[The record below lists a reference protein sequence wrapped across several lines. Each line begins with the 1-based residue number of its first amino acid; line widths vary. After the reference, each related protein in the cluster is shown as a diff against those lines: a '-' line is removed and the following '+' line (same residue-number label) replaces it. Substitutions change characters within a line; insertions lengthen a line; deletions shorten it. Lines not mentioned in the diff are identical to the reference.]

1 MTSSR
6 CCRITSYDSPQRSI
20 VPSANDSV
28 TTSLTAMRRLRM
40 SSPRG
45 SLELTAMLFLPPVL
59 YLKKIAPRSSDCA
72 ASRAAI
78 VALPNRSLVSPGRGT
93 YGGITRIGSGCLAL
107 STRITSAPRH
117 PRINVACDPKPSR
130 VKSST
135 RTPASACAGAV
146 TTRSLSLTRA
156 SAGCHEGVDRSSEF
170 VRFVFLDEMA
180 GTVDRHVLD
189 VLRARDGVLEDAI
202 PAGRR
207 GIAVAVRRAKGFGP
221 AAQRLQRVAVDRC
234 AGVVAREWDQQRHL
248 A

>member
-72 ASRAAI
+72 ASRAAM

-93 YGGITRIGSGCLAL
+93 YGGMTRIGSGWRAL
-107 STRITSAPRH
+107 STRMTSAPRQ
-117 PRINVACDPKPSR
+117 PRISVACEPKPSR

-135 RTPASACAGAV
+135 RTPASAFAGPA
-146 TTRSLSLTRA
+146 TLRSLSLTRV
-156 SAGCHEGVDRSSEF
+156 SAAGDELRDGTGQRGRLVLLHEVTR
-170 VRFVFLDEMA
+170 A
-180 GTVDRHVLD
+180 ANRHVGD
-189 VLRARDGVLEDAI
+189 VACARHQVLKDPLPPLRCRVA
-202 PAGRR
+202 
-207 GIAVAVRRAKGFGP
+207 IAVRGEKRLGPCAKG
-221 AAQRLQRVAVDRC
+221 
-234 AGVVAREWDQQRHL
+234 
-248 A
+248 